1 MLETILQSQG
11 SLRNSTLVFVQVIN
25 TQLSNLR
32 LEARF
37 MLPISCGLL
46 PSYKIPAVFHWPNV
60 VRRLQHRS
68 SMEPQLNMI
77 KALKGSSPAVLI
89 TRMLIAAVVVF
100 ATYNPTG
107 VSVFHW
113 VTQNKNPSDAWVIL
127 GAIVAILANVAL
139 LIAAWKALGKIGTI
153 IVVIFF
159 AALVYLSLQE
169 GWVSA
174 GNQVSMEWLALI
186 LYSAFLG
193 IGLSGAIIW
202 RRATGQVVTDE
213 ADDLDH

>member
-1 MLETILQSQG
+1 M
-11 SLRNSTLVFVQVIN
+11 IN
-25 TQLSNLR
+25 
-32 LEARF
+32 
-37 MLPISCGLL
+37 
-46 PSYKIPAVFHWPNV
+46 
-60 VRRLQHRS
+60 
-68 SMEPQLNMI
+68 
-77 KALKGSSPAVLI
+77 ALKGSSPVVLL
-89 TRMLIAAVVVF
+89 TRMLIAAIVVF

-107 VSVFHW
+107 TSVFHW
-113 VTQNKNPSDAWVIL
+113 VSLHENPTDAWVIL

-139 LIAAWKALGKIGTI
+139 LIAAWKALGKLGTL
-153 IVVIFF
+153 IVIIFF

-174 GNQVSMEWLALI
+174 TNQASLEWLALI

-213 ADDLDH
+213 ADDIKH